1 MIPAHVAQSIY
12 SRNEKM
18 SKPTNFSIPESLE
31 VVWEA
36 LHDYQDFADYDKEFE
51 EKWDDITLAMAW
63 ITEALGYDIDKDG
76 DYVKSEKEPMTGAEL
91 LATHTYKGQ
100 SALDLD

>member
-1 MIPAHVAQSIY
+1 
-12 SRNEKM
+12 M

-31 VVWEA
+31 VVWAA
-36 LHDYQDFADYDKEFE
+36 LHGYREDCIPESDPMWDE
-51 EKWDDITLAMAW
+51 EWDDITLAMAW
-63 ITEALGYDIDKDG
+63 IKEALEG
-76 DYVKSEKEPMTGAEL
+76 VELTPMGEQRMSGKEL